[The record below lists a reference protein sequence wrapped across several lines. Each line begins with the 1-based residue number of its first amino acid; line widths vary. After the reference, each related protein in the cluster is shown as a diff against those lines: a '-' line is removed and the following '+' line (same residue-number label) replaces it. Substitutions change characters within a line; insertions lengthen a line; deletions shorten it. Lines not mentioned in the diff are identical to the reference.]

1 MFHVTLSR
9 QCSSSFPREETS
21 RSLRY
26 QSHTCSVFT
35 PSSNCPVR
43 KRHRHP
49 PLSLSHSHPP
59 LSVAMP
65 QSVRRGD
72 VDVWAR
78 QIQVFIERS
87 YEMGEESHYLLIKYW
102 FLATQ
107 VLTSKLI
114 WADPWDQRLEVCVS
128 APMFVCERKKDWIGK
143 QHQVEQRQRNY
154 HKTHLED
161 EWLKFQC
168 NDCGKC
174 GRHEGKGEW
183 I

>member
-1 MFHVTLSR
+1 MFFLFSEGGDKQKSQISESHL
-9 QCSSSFPREETS
+9 QCVHPLLQMPSEKET
-21 RSLRY
+21 
-26 QSHTCSVFT
+26 
-35 PSSNCPVR
+35 P
-43 KRHRHP
+43 P

-65 QSVRRGD
+65 QSVRRGE

-128 APMFVCERKKDWIGK
+128 APIFVCERKKDRIGK
-143 QHQVEQRQRNY
+143 QHQVEQRQRND
-154 HKTHLED
+154 HKTYLEE
-161 EWLKFQC
+161 EWLKFQR
-168 NDCGKC
+168 NACGKC
-174 GRHEGKGEW
+174 GRREGKVE
-183 I
+183 